1 MQACKFAAAQDF
13 IEKLPNKYETIIGE
27 NGIKLSGGQ
36 KQRISIARAVL
47 KNSPLLILDEAT
59 SALDTE
65 SEKLVQDALEKL
77 MKDRRDALED
87 SLARLSEVTD
97 KVFSQ
102 SPEPGSVISDGGN
115 KIPESIEKALR
126 EALADVRNCLSACQ
140 GVLSRDQIGHHQ
152 SGLYNLRTE
161 LAERFGF
168 QDI

>member
-1 MQACKFAAAQDF
+1 MLAGGKILDSIWDLRRRKYKAPANAALLAERDKRRA
-13 IEKLPNKYETIIGE
+13 ESKG
-27 NGIKLSGGQ
+27 KLSE
-36 KQRISIARAVL
+36 KQVAY
-47 KNSPLLILDEAT
+47 
-59 SALDTE
+59 E
-65 SEKLVQDALEKL
+65 SKQKL

-102 SPEPGSVISDGGN
+102 SPEPGRVISDGGN

-126 EALADVRNCLSACQ
+126 DALANVSNCLSACQ